1 MSSYCDSLVQLH
13 GLLSSQPAPIPLLQP
28 VGGGDSLRQATSGRN
43 SCQTPT
49 RGSNLTLPG
58 KPESRSPWGPGY
70 WFLKA
75 PSGKNKLSRDPQ
87 KKKKKKKG
95 VCVCVSPAHLS
106 PGSSS
111 SWAEP
116 WSDEG
121 ASCAATG
128 QSLCLWQWCHYSP
141 KQRRNEDE
149 QKVQTISILIKCH
162 NRTFPEQTS
171 EA

>member
-95 VCVCVSPAHLS
+95 CVW
-106 PGSSS
+106 GSSHRGS
-111 SWAEP
+111 AETNLTSTHEDVGSIP
-116 WSDEG
+116 GLVQWIQHCSELWSRLQMWFG
-121 ASCAATG
+121 SGVAVA
-128 QSLCLWQWCHYSP
+128 
-141 KQRRNEDE
+141 
-149 QKVQTISILIKCH
+149 VV
-162 NRTFPEQTS
+162 
-171 EA
+171 